1 MQNTEHELD
10 NTLFADGNARQTAH
24 VHGGNF
30 HEAIKRYGLEG
41 KKILD
46 FSSNVNPLGPSTT
59 AIRAAKQA
67 LALID
72 RYPDPDMTEL
82 RKTIARYFGIKPGHV
97 ICGTGSN
104 ELIHLIPRVF
114 RPKKVL
120 VPMPTFTE
128 YAAAVEEA
136 GGKVVP
142 LWLDEREG
150 FRVDP
155 LEMAFALKGMDMAF
169 LCNPN
174 NPTGLLM
181 TKAETAELMGH
192 ALQHGV
198 RLVVDEAFM
207 DFIEPESIV
216 KQAVEA
222 SQLICLRS
230 FAKFFGMPGLRI
242 GYAVSDEATIAALSA
257 GQEPWTVSIPAE
269 HAAMA
274 ALNDWRHIKKTRR
287 VIEKER
293 DRLLSD
299 LRLLPGVE
307 PFPGAANFIFMKI
320 SSFDAS
326 LLVQKLGIR
335 GLLVRDCSSFP
346 GLDSGFVR
354 VSVRTGREN
363 RRLIK
368 ALRELL
374 AVKGPALPAPAT
386 GK

>member
-10 NTLFADGNARQTAH
+10 NTMFTDGNARQTAR
-24 VHGGNF
+24 VHGGNI

-41 KKILD
+41 KNILD
-46 FSSNVNPLGPSTT
+46 FSSNVNPLGPSAT
-59 AIRAAKQA
+59 AMRAAKKA
-67 LALID
+67 LSLID
-72 RYPDPDMTEL
+72 RYPDPDLTDL
-82 RKTIARYFGIKPGHV
+82 RKAIARYFGIKPEQV
-97 ICGTGSN
+97 ICGNGSN
-104 ELIHLIPRVF
+104 GLIHLIPRVF

-136 GGKVVP
+136 GGEVVP
-142 LWLDEREG
+142 LWLNERDG
-150 FRVDP
+150 FRIDP

-181 TKAETAELMGH
+181 TRAEMAELMGH
-192 ALQHGV
+192 SLQHGV

-207 DFIEPESIV
+207 DFVESESIV

-242 GYAVSDEATIAALSA
+242 GYAVSDEATIAALRA
-257 GQEPWTVSIPAE
+257 GQEPWTVTIPAE
-269 HAAMA
+269 HAAIA
-274 ALNDWRHIKKTRR
+274 ALNDWWHIKKTRR

-293 DRLLSD
+293 DRLLSA

-307 PFPGAANFIFMKI
+307 PFPCAANFIFMKVG
-320 SSFDAS
+320 SFDAS
-326 LLVQKLGIR
+326 LLVEKLGHR

-354 VSVRTGREN
+354 IAVRTGWEN
-363 RRLIK
+363 DRLVK
-368 ALRELL
+368 ALRGLL
-374 AVKGPALPAPAT
+374 AR
-386 GK
+386 

>member
-1 MQNTEHELD
+1 VQHTENAID
-10 NTLFADGNARQTAH
+10 NPPGVLASAQKTARA
-24 VHGGNF
+24 HGGNL

-41 KKILD
+41 RKILD
-46 FSSNVNPLGPSTT
+46 FSSNVNPLGPSAT
-59 AIRAAKQA
+59 ARRAAKKA

-72 RYPDPDMTEL
+72 RYPDPDMADL
-82 RKTIARYFGIKPGHV
+82 RKTIARYFGVKPGQV
-97 ICGTGSN
+97 ICGNGSN

-136 GGKVVP
+136 GGEVVP
-142 LWLDEREG
+142 LWLNEREG

-181 TKAETAELMGH
+181 TRVETAELMGH
-192 ALQHGV
+192 ALQHHV

-207 DFIEPESIV
+207 DFIESESMV

-242 GYAVSDEATIAALSA
+242 GYAVSDEATIAALRA
-257 GQEPWTVSIPAE
+257 GQEPWTVNIPAE
-269 HAAMA
+269 HAAIA
-274 ALNDWRHIKKTRR
+274 ALNDWRHIKKTRQ

-293 DRLLSD
+293 DRLLSA

-307 PFPGAANFIFMKI
+307 PFPCAANFIFMKVG
-320 SSFDAS
+320 SFDAL
-326 LLVQKLGIR
+326 LLVEKLGLR
-335 GLLVRDCSSFP
+335 GFLVRDCSSLP
-346 GLDSGFVR
+346 GLGSGFVR
-354 VSVRTGREN
+354 IAVRTGREN
-363 RRLIK
+363 SRLVK
-368 ALRELL
+368 VLRELL
-374 AVKGPALPAPAT
+374 T
-386 GK
+386 R

>member
-1 MQNTEHELD
+1 MQHTE
-10 NTLFADGNARQTAH
+10 NATSNPLGAFESAQKTAR
-24 VHGGNF
+24 VHGGNIR
-30 HEAIKRYGLEG
+30 EAIKRYGLEG
-41 KKILD
+41 RKVLD
-46 FSSNVNPLGPSTT
+46 FSSNVNPLGPS
-59 AIRAAKQA
+59 AAARRAAKKA

-72 RYPDPDMTEL
+72 RYPDPDMTDL
-82 RKTIARYFGIKPGHV
+82 RKAIARYFGIKPGQV
-97 ICGTGSN
+97 ICGNGSN
-104 ELIHLIPRVF
+104 GLIHLIPRVF

-136 GGKVVP
+136 GGEVVP
-142 LWLDEREG
+142 LRLNEREG

-169 LCNPN
+169 LSNPN

-181 TKAETAELMGH
+181 TRAEMAELMGH
-192 ALQHGV
+192 ALQYGV

-207 DFIEPESIV
+207 DFIESESIV

-242 GYAVSDEATIAALSA
+242 GYAVSDEATIAALRA
-257 GQEPWTVSIPAE
+257 GQEPWTVNIPAE
-269 HAAMA
+269 HAAIA

-287 VIEKER
+287 VIERER

-307 PFPGAANFIFMKI
+307 PFPCAANFIFMKVG
-320 SSFDAS
+320 SFDAP
-326 LLVQKLGIR
+326 LLVQKLGLR

-354 VSVRTGREN
+354 IAVRTGREN
-363 RRLIK
+363 RRLVK

-374 AVKGPALPAPAT
+374 AR
-386 GK
+386 

>member
-1 MQNTEHELD
+1 MQHTE
-10 NTLFADGNARQTAH
+10 NAISTLESAQKAARD
-24 VHGGNF
+24 HGGNIR
-30 HEAIKRYGLEG
+30 EAIKRYGLEG
-41 KKILD
+41 KKVLD
-46 FSSNVNPLGPSTT
+46 FSSNVNPLGPSS
-59 AIRAAKQA
+59 AARRAAKKA

-72 RYPDPDMTEL
+72 RYPDPDMTDL
-82 RKTIARYFGIKPGHV
+82 RKAIARYFGIKPGQV
-97 ICGTGSN
+97 ICGNGSN

-136 GGKVVP
+136 GGEVVP
-142 LWLDEREG
+142 LRLNEREG

-155 LEMAFALKGMDMAF
+155 IEMAFALKGMDMAF
-169 LCNPN
+169 LSNPG
-174 NPTGLLM
+174 NPTGLLV
-181 TKAETAELMGH
+181 TKAEMAELMGH
-192 ALQHGV
+192 ALQNGV

-207 DFIEPESIV
+207 DFIESESMV

-222 SQLICLRS
+222 TQLICIRS

-242 GYAVSDEATIAALSA
+242 GYAVSDEATIAALRA

-269 HAAMA
+269 HAAIA
-274 ALNDWRHIKKTRR
+274 ALNDWRHVKKTRSM
-287 VIEKER
+287 IEKER

-307 PFPGAANFIFMKI
+307 PFPSAANFIFMKVA
-320 SSFDAS
+320 SFDAP

-354 VSVRTGREN
+354 VAVRTRWDN

-374 AVKGPALPAPAT
+374 AVKGPALPASVV
-386 GK
+386 KDK

>member
-1 MQNTEHELD
+1 LQNTEHELD
-10 NTLFADGNARQTAH
+10 NTTLTNENARQTPR
-24 VHGGNF
+24 VHGGNI

-41 KKILD
+41 KKVLD
-46 FSSNVNPLGPSTT
+46 FSSNVNPLGPSRT
-59 AIRAAKQA
+59 AKRAAKK
-67 LALID
+67 ALID

-82 RKTIARYFGIKPGHV
+82 RKAIARYFGIKPGQV
-97 ICGTGSN
+97 MCGNGSS
-104 ELIHLIPRVF
+104 ELIHLIARVF

-120 VPMPTFTE
+120 IPMPTFTE
-128 YAAAVEEA
+128 YAAAVEAA
-136 GGKVVP
+136 GGVVVP
-142 LWLDEREG
+142 LWLDEQEG

-174 NPTGLLM
+174 NPTGRLM
-181 TKAETAELMGH
+181 TKTEMAEFLAN
-192 ALQHGV
+192 ALQYNV

-207 DFIEPESIV
+207 DFIESESIV
-216 KQAVEA
+216 KEAVEA

-230 FAKFFGMPGLRI
+230 FAKFFGLPGLRI
-242 GYAVSDEATIAALSA
+242 GYAVSDEATIAALRA

-269 HAAMA
+269 HAAIA
-274 ALNDWRHIKKTRR
+274 ALNDWRHINKTRR

-307 PFPGAANFIFMKI
+307 PFPGSANFIFMKVD
-320 SSFDAS
+320 SFDAP

-346 GLDSGFVR
+346 GLDSGFIR
-354 VSVRTGREN
+354 IAVRTRWDN
-363 RRLIK
+363 RKLIK

-374 AVKGPALPAPAT
+374 ARPAP